1 MRVQAVRPGIHVV
14 SGFENGNV
22 LVLASDTGLLLV
34 DAQSHQRVSALDRAL
49 ARLLGGRSPHRVRA
63 VVNTHYH
70 GDHTEGNAF
79 FRQLGATVI
88 AHRKAAMQAA
98 KDTTIADWDN
108 WHRTPLAPAAMPT
121 QLVDDSAAFDF
132 GGQRVVLVHA
142 PRAHTDGDLLVW
154 LPRANVLHIGDI
166 LEVGAPPFIDWWAG
180 GSLRGMVATID
191 RLLPMVND
199 RTIIVPGH
207 GAVATRAELQRYRAM
222 LLAVEARVS
231 ASVGRGASLPQVLA
245 ERPAREWEASMGGER
260 RAGHFVR
267 LVYYGV
273 AHHR

>member
-49 ARLLGGRSPHRVRA
+49 AGLLGGRSPHRVRA

-88 AHRKAAMQAA
+88 AHRNAAMQAA
-98 KDTTIADWDN
+98 KDTTIAEWDN

-121 QLVDDSAAFDF
+121 QLVEDSAAFDF
-132 GGQRVVLVHA
+132 GAAARG
-142 PRAHTDGDLLVW
+142 PRARAACAHRRRPARLVAARQRAPHRRHPRGGGATVHRLVGRWFAARDGGDDRSCPADGERPHHHRSRARRGGHARRAAA
-154 LPRANVLHIGDI
+154 LPCHA
-166 LEVGAPPFIDWWAG
+166 AG
-180 GSLRGMVATID
+180 
-191 RLLPMVND
+191 
-199 RTIIVPGH
+199 
-207 GAVATRAELQRYRAM
+207 
-222 LLAVEARVS
+222 
-231 ASVGRGASLPQVLA
+231 GRGACVGQRGAWGVTA
-245 ERPAREWEASMGGER
+245 AGAG
-260 RAGHFVR
+260 RAPG
-267 LVYYGV
+267 
-273 AHHR
+273 A